1 MLARVTFIFSSEH
14 LFFGSSSSHR
24 SQDAAHITAIQPG
37 LSSHPRWATIFAQ
50 ASSPFLSLQGKLF
63 ARVLISLTL
72 RRFTFL
78 AGMLA
83 EFMLLELFD
92 WAPMYSKIKLAII
105 AKTATK
111 NAARLN
117 NKDDRDASAV
127 ASVTGT
133 FRLGLTS
140 ATTGLLVD
148 LDLFFAIFVLGLFYS
163 LELRYDDV
171 RLKK

>member
-1 MLARVTFIFSSEH
+1 
-14 LFFGSSSSHR
+14 
-24 SQDAAHITAIQPG
+24 
-37 LSSHPRWATIFAQ
+37 
-50 ASSPFLSLQGKLF
+50 
-63 ARVLISLTL
+63 
-72 RRFTFL
+72 
-78 AGMLA
+78 
-83 EFMLLELFD
+83 MLLELFD